1 MRTTLDLPEPLLRQ
15 LKSQA
20 ALEGTTLKNL
30 VRDAIERGL
39 AIQASPAKAR
49 RARSELPSVKLGQP
63 LRVKRLSNAALA
75 ELLDK

>member
-20 ALEGTTLKNL
+20 ALEGTTLKN
-30 VRDAIERGL
+30 
-39 AIQASPAKAR
+39 
-49 RARSELPSVKLGQP
+49 ARSELPSVKLGQP